1 MQENQTLSII
11 IPSFNE
17 QDNIERTFQAIN
29 MLLKQETIPFEVIFI
44 DDGSKDLTYIHILEL
59 SQKIRK

>member
-11 IPSFNE
+11 IPSYNE

-29 MLLKQETIPFEVIFI
+29 ELLKQKMIPFEVI
-44 DDGSKDLTYIHILEL
+44 
-59 SQKIRK
+59 